1 MIDKVKRI
9 LGISSRKTGNKLVIS
24 VEKLERR
31 VALLEN
37 GRLEEYNVERNTS
50 RNIVGSVYKGKV
62 KNIEQGLKAMF
73 VDIGFEKNAF
83 LHFWDAIPAALDSG
97 IEEIDRPD
105 KGSGRQK
112 KKRLT
117 ANDIPTIYPVG
128 SEVIVQVTKG
138 PIGTK
143 GPRVTTN
150 LSFAG
155 RYLVLMPYSERS
167 GISRKIEDPKE
178 RDRLRKILR
187 ELDIPEGVGV
197 IIRTVGEGQRARYF
211 VRDLRVLL
219 DQWARVEQAIKG
231 EPAPARMFEEPDLVD
246 RTVRDFLTDEIDE
259 VICDD
264 RAAIERMNE
273 MVGQISRRARNRI
286 QFYDGAAPIFETFGI
301 QKQIDDAFHRQVW
314 LKCGGYI
321 VIDETEALVA
331 IDVNTG
337 RNKGGRDVEKT
348 ILQTN
353 LEAADEIARQLRL
366 RNIGGLIIGDFID
379 MKSRKDQQAVYSLMK
394 ERLRRDKA
402 KTHVLP
408 LSQLGLME
416 MTRQRAQES
425 LSDSIYENCPYCQG
439 RGVVKTS
446 MTTSV
451 ELHRTLNTVMRKYQD
466 SVHDIRVILNP
477 DVLKRL
483 KEEDEELLVE
493 LERRYAGRLLFRGD
507 PGYHHEKFTVTDA
520 NSGAELKP

>member
-1 MIDKVKRI
+1 MLDKVRKI
-9 LGISSRKTGNKLVIS
+9 LGLPRKTGNKLIVS
-24 VEKLERR
+24 VEKLESR

-37 GRLEEYNVERNTS
+37 GRLEEYSVERKST
-50 RNIVGSVYKGKV
+50 RNIVGSVFKGRV
-62 KNIEQGLKAMF
+62 RNIEMGLKAMF

-97 IEEIDRPD
+97 IEEIDRP
-105 KGSGRQK
+105 SH
-112 KKRLT
+112 KRPRKRIT
-117 ANDIPTIYPVG
+117 VKDIPSIYPVG

-155 RYLVLMPYSERS
+155 RYLVLMPFSDRS
-167 GISRKIEDPKE
+167 GISRKIENPKE

-187 ELDIPEGVGV
+187 DLDIPDGIGV

-211 VRDLRVLL
+211 VRDLRFLL
-219 DQWARVEQAIKG
+219 EQWAKVEERIRN
-231 EPAPARMFEEPDLVD
+231 EPAPVRVFEEPDLVE
-246 RTVRDFLTDEIDE
+246 RTVRDFLTEEIDE
-259 VICDD
+259 VLCDD
-264 RAAIERMNE
+264 RDATDRMMD
-273 MVGQISRRARNRI
+273 MVGQISRRSRNRI
-286 QFYDGAAPIFETFGI
+286 HFYDGATPIFETCGV

-379 MKSRKDQQAVYSLMK
+379 MKGRKDQQMVYNLMR
-394 ERLRRDKA
+394 ERLKRDKA

-408 LSQLGLME
+408 ISQLGLME

-425 LSDSIYENCPYCQG
+425 LSESIYQNCPYCGG

-466 SVHDIRVILNP
+466 TVHDYRVILNP

-493 LERRYAGRLLFRGD
+493 LERRYASRLTFRGD
-507 PGYHHEKFTVTDA
+507 PTYHHERFIVTDA
-520 NSGAELKP
+520 TTSAELKA